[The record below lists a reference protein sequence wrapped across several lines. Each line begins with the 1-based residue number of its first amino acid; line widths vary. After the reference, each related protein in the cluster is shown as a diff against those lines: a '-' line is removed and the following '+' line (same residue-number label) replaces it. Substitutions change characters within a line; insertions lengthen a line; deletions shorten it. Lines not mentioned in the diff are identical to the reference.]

1 LQDELISVF
10 TTLKAFV
17 GGLGI
22 HGKIPL
28 FQPKVPEYME
38 KANIAFLKWAVGI
51 EFEER
56 PI

>member
-1 LQDELISVF
+1 M
-10 TTLKAFV
+10 
-17 GGLGI
+17 

-38 KANIAFLKWAVGI
+38 KANIDFLKWAVGI

-56 PI
+56 PIQKVSIDENLI

>member
-1 LQDELISVF
+1 LSVL
-10 TTLKAFV
+10 TTAKAFI
-17 GGLGI
+17 GGLGM

-38 KANIAFLKWAVGI
+38 KANVEFLKWSVGMV
-51 EFEER
+51 FEER